1 MIVSH
6 RHKFIFI
13 KTRKTAGTSLELALC
28 KYCGEDDIIT
38 PVTPKDEG
46 LRRELGVRGPQNHRI
61 PSSALSRTEKLS
73 SLVNRRKPEFFNHY
87 RAQDLRDRLSPGIWD
102 AYFKFTIE
110 RNPFDKA
117 ISRYYFRG
125 NDKQYDMPTFFQN
138 CPVHLISNW
147 EHYAINDVPAVDHV
161 IRFENLSEEVAQ
173 LAERLELPGPLDM
186 PRAKGAHRSDRRHYS
201 QVLDEVSRKR
211 IELVCAK
218 EIAYFEYQW
227 EDHA

>member
-1 MIVSH
+1 LIVSH
-6 RHKFIFI
+6 RHKYIFI

-28 KYCGEDDIIT
+28 QYADEEDIIT
-38 PVTPKDEG
+38 PVTTKDEG
-46 LRRELGVRGPQNHRI
+46 LRQELQVRGPQNYRI
-61 PSSALSRTEKLS
+61 PTSALSRMEKLS
-73 SLVNRRKPEFFNHY
+73 SLVHRKKPEFFNHY
-87 RAQDLRDRLSPGIWD
+87 SARALRDRLSPEVWD
-102 AYFKFTIE
+102 TYFKFTIE

-125 NDKQYDMPTFFQN
+125 NDKRYDMPAFFQN

-161 IRFENLSEEVAQ
+161 IRFENLAREVEQ

-186 PRAKGAHRSDRRHYS
+186 PRAKGKHRSDRRHYS

-218 EIAYFEYQW
+218 EIAYFGYHW
-227 EDHA
+227 EDQP